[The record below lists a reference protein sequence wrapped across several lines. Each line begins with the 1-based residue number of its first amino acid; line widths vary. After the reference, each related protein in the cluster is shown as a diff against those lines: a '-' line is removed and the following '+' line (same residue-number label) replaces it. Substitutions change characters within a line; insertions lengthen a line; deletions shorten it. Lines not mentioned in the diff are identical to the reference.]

1 MIRPCALLAP
11 LRPSLVLAIALF
23 SGATWAQA
31 PGTAGSLADLPLD
44 SLLDMPV
51 NGTSRFVQRRSQ
63 AASAVTVITREEI
76 LAFGH
81 RTLADVLRN
90 VRGVTVTT
98 DRTYHYLGVRGFLAS
113 NDYNTRV
120 LLLVDGDR
128 INDALFDQAFIGGEF
143 PLDLDAVERIEF
155 VPGQGSAV
163 YGANALFGVINV
175 ITREAARQSQ
185 GQMTVG
191 VGSAGDREWRA
202 SLHQPWGEGGLQ
214 LQVSRQVRRGDD
226 FFDPARTG
234 PIASDGWSRGAD
246 TTRRSAVYAR
256 LDLGGFTASLTHADR
271 LKGTPLAVDL
281 VFGDER
287 SRYRDVYSLLNVE
300 RQFDLGG
307 GSTRLTARAFAGR
320 YRFDGDYVLDYPPIT
335 INRDIAVA
343 RWRGAELRV
352 SHSGFVG
359 HRLVAGAELQ
369 DVPELRQ
376 QNLDLPPQ
384 AASYL
389 DDHRQSWRSAL
400 YAEDQWALTA
410 DWELHLGLRF
420 DRSQHQQDRL
430 SPRAALVW
438 TPSES
443 VAVKLIHG
451 RAFRPPNAF
460 ESFYAVDAPAGYSL
474 NPALQQERVRG
485 SELVLDWRP
494 HAHWRLSGSLFANHA
509 DRLLLLTYDTV
520 ADRYRFDNSATLRTQ
535 GGELEA
541 EYARD
546 GVHARTSYSWARTD
560 GTDAALSFYPG
571 QMLKGSVWWPLRGDW
586 TAAVEA
592 QALSRRGEAPGHALL
607 NLTLAGPLHPGGPR
621 LSAGLRNLADRQ
633 AFDPGFDPQ
642 RQPVVPLPGRE
653 WRLELRW
660 PLLP

>member
-1 MIRPCALLAP
+1 MSRSRA
-11 LRPSLVLAIALF
+11 RLVLLRRSLAFAVAL
-23 SGATWAQA
+23 GCGTALAQA

-63 AASAVTVITREEI
+63 AASAVTVITRDEI

-81 RTLADVLRN
+81 RTLADVLRG

-113 NDYNTRV
+113 SDYNTRV

-175 ITREAARQSQ
+175 ITREASRQAQ
-185 GQMTVG
+185 AQVAVT
-191 VGSAGDREWRA
+191 VGSAGEREWRA
-202 SLHQPWGEGGLQ
+202 SLRQPWGEGGLQ
-214 LQVSRQVRRGDD
+214 LQVSRQLRRGDD
-226 FFDPARTG
+226 FLDPARAG
-234 PIASDGWSRGAD
+234 PAASDGWSRGGD
-246 TTRRSAVYAR
+246 GGRRSAVFAR
-256 LDLGGFTASLTHADR
+256 LDLGGFTASLVHADR
-271 LKGTPLAVDL
+271 LQGTPLAVDL

-287 SRYRDVYSLLNVE
+287 SRYRDAYSLLNVE
-300 RQFDLGG
+300 RQFDLGS
-307 GSTRLTARAFAGR
+307 GSTQLTARAFAGR

-335 INRDIAVA
+335 VNRDVSVA

-352 SHSGFVG
+352 SHSGILG

-384 AASYL
+384 PVTYL
-389 DDHRQSWRSAL
+389 DDRRQSWRGAL
-400 YAEDQWALTA
+400 YAEDQWALA
-410 DWELHLGLRF
+410 EDWELHLGLRF
-420 DRSQHQQDRL
+420 DRSRQQRDRL

-438 TPSES
+438 TPSEA

-451 RAFRPPNAF
+451 RAFRPPNAY
-460 ESFYAVDAPAGYSL
+460 ESFYAVDAPAGYTL

-494 HAHWRLSGSLFANHA
+494 HAHWRLSGSLFANDA
-509 DRLLLLTYDTV
+509 DRLLLLGYDAA
-520 ADRYRFDNSATLRTQ
+520 ADRYRFDNGAALRTQ

-541 EYARD
+541 EYARN
-546 GVHARTSYSWARTD
+546 GIHARGSYSWARTA
-560 GTDAALSFYPG
+560 GPDAALSFHPR
-571 QMLKGSVWWPLRGDW
+571 QMLKGSVWWPLRSDW

-592 QALSRRGEAPGHALL
+592 QALSRRGAAPGHALL